1 MEKRTILG
9 YIIIVLTLIFIISY
23 VIDGINEQW
32 YPPFGVFA
40 YKTPL
45 LYWLKLIYA
54 CIFLFSGVDLLMKR
68 GQTWYLMMFSSVGM
82 LTSSFFIYINGYIF
96 RTAILDQ
103 LLFLEIISVVL
114 MILYNVKRTVVKYE
128 IFMPRNRCML
138 IGLFMI
144 INIVLNYCAL
154 LPILK
159 FELISI
165 VYDSVY

>member
-1 MEKRTILG
+1 MEKRIILSS
-9 YIIIVLTLIFIISY
+9 IIIVLSLIFIISY
-23 VIDGINEQW
+23 VIDGIREVW

-54 CIFLFSGVDLLMKR
+54 CMFLFSGVDLLMKGGR
-68 GQTWYLMMFSSVGM
+68 TWYLMMFSSVGM
-82 LTSSFFIYINGYIF
+82 LTSCAFIYINGYIF

-114 MILYNVKRTVVKYE
+114 MILYNAKKTAVRYK

-144 INIVLNYCAL
+144 INIVLNYCVL

-159 FELISI
+159 FR
-165 VYDSVY
+165 

>member
-23 VIDGINEQW
+23 VIDGINEKW

-68 GQTWYLMMFSSVGM
+68 SQTWYLMMFSSVGM
-82 LTSSFFIYINGYIF
+82 LTSSFFIYTNGYIF